1 MFTRSAM
8 LLITSLLAASG
19 CADDRAFITESDDL
33 DTGAVDSA
41 DEGAEDTAEGSD
53 PTALNPE
60 DEPPPQA
67 LLACDLELACDDPL
81 ELVRDEA
88 AKGYATSDQC
98 ALKSLAGGAVE
109 LVQTV
114 AVFADAEAYLDHV
127 VVDHGLVLRQAHGRS
142 DDLGIWQKEI
152 ERCRLSDA
160 DFFDRCLSQFDPN
173 CLDPDQ
179 WIVAGSCE
187 PLGSLTCPAP

>member
-1 MFTRSAM
+1 MFIRSAM
-8 LLITSLLAASG
+8 LLLTSLLAASG
-19 CADDRAFITESDDL
+19 CADDRAILTGTDDL

-41 DEGAEDTAEGSD
+41 DEGAEDSAEGSEPTSLD
-53 PTALNPE
+53 PE
-60 DEPPPQA
+60 EPSPQA
-67 LLACDLELACDDPL
+67 LLACDLELACEHPL

-88 AKGYATSDQC
+88 AKAYADSDQC
-98 ALKSLAGGAVE
+98 ALKSLAGGSVE

-127 VVDHGLVLRQAHGRS
+127 VVDHGVVLRQAHGRS
-142 DDLGIWQKEI
+142 DDLGLWQKEV
-152 ERCRLSDA
+152 EQCRLSDA
-160 DFFDRCLSQFDPN
+160 DFFARCLEQFDPA
-173 CLDPDQ
+173 CLDPDR